1 MKFLKSLWAKITS
14 AFSRM
19 LIGALMLLG
28 AFANAQTSSYP
39 RDLTLTWTN
48 PSQYTDGGAIEAGDL
63 ESVRF
68 ECANNL
74 TPNVFVLDASLADNG
89 EGQVQSN
96 TWAGVIPSSGTYTC
110 YAWATVVD
118 GSESGASAPALKK
131 HLGIPMAPVILTF
144 E

>member
-14 AFSRM
+14 ATSR
-19 LIGALMLLG
+19 LFLG
-28 AFANAQTSSYP
+28 IMMFFAAFANAQDASYP

-48 PSQYTDGGAIEAGDL
+48 PSMYTDGGVIEAGDL

-74 TPNVFVLDASLADNG
+74 TPTVLVLDASLADNG
-89 EGQVQSN
+89 EGQPQSN
-96 TWAGVIPSSGTYTC
+96 TWPGIIPGSGTYTC

-118 GSESGASAPALKK
+118 GSESAASAPALKK
-131 HLGIPMAPVILTF
+131 HLGTPLPPIILTF